1 MRKIIALGIML
12 LFLGMTISSTA
23 EESTLNDDIEIK
35 IVAGYFG
42 FFKLDI
48 GHGLRIW
55 IKNPNGENVT
65 FFFNMTF
72 DYLFLKFRNHE
83 WRGNDTFND
92 TLYGGLFFFLFPG
105 NVQISLFSITVEC
118 EGNTVTREGI
128 WIGNFVIL
136 YK

>member
-1 MRKIIALGIML
+1 MRKIITLVIML

-35 IVAGYFG
+35 IFAGYFG

-65 FFFNMTF
+65 FFFNINILPILKPVREALN
-72 DYLFLKFRNHE
+72 LFVLKFM
-83 WRGNDTFND
+83 
-92 TLYGGLFFFLFPG
+92 
-105 NVQISLFSITVEC
+105 V
-118 EGNTVTREGI
+118 
-128 WIGNFVIL
+128 
-136 YK
+136 